1 MTARVADTAA
11 VWLKV
16 FGVEVNRAAIAVLS
30 RFALDI
36 LDSHKD
42 ALISR
47 GCWHLREQLAAAMV
61 VFCWLG
67 SSV

>member
-1 MTARVADTAA
+1 
-11 VWLKV
+11 
-16 FGVEVNRAAIAVLS
+16 VLS